1 MTDYGSIDGKT
12 CEWLHRKWMRSQSD
26 NTDFCDYDD
35 TGGIM
40 RGSVHQTFHHVDPKS
55 EARWLIDWNGGHW
68 RLSRITGF
76 GEDWKR
82 EQIASIPSVCPEL
95 TRAGMI
101 SLEQTVS
108 QYSRTEP
115 AAWGECLYCQTRTR
129 YTKRIH
135 YAEIFELGEHF
146 VCGDCQ

>member
-40 RGSVHQTFHHVDPKS
+40 RGSVNQTFHHVDPKS
-55 EARWLIDWNGGHW
+55 EARWLIDWHAGHW
-68 RLSRITGF
+68 RLHRITGF

-82 EQIASIPSVCPEL
+82 EQIASVALRHRAVSVIGHVQLAPA
-95 TRAGMI
+95 TSSNGSRAG
-101 SLEQTVS
+101 
-108 QYSRTEP
+108 
-115 AAWGECLYCQTRTR
+115 C
-129 YTKRIH
+129 
-135 YAEIFELGEHF
+135 
-146 VCGDCQ
+146 